1 MHMTRMRSTVT
12 AATVGLLTA
21 GVAAIVVVAAPDARA
36 ATPTPAQQW
45 TDVQNLIG
53 PIRGVW
59 TTQDYA
65 GAVSRSMPDTALL
78 GNGDIGVTSGGGPG
92 YKTFSVSKGNFWA
105 GNPNPSFVALGGVTI
120 APATSTPSANLALGA
135 VATASSADANFPASR
150 AVNGQW
156 AAGYEGWVSQVGKP
170 QILTLDLGSAKS
182 FTRYLVRHDAAAR
195 PAETANVTKNFT
207 LQVSGD
213 GSTWSTVD
221 TVTNNTAATTDRTV
235 AAQSARYVRL
245 NITEPTQGTT
255 ADSQTNPR
263 ARIGQIELYGAAPV
277 SNVALGAAASATST
291 EGGFS
296 PSRAVN
302 GQWAA
307 GYEGWVSQVGKPQI
321 LTLDLG
327 SAKSFT
333 RYLVR
338 HDAAARPAETAN
350 TTKNWTLQVSGNGST
365 WSTVDT
371 VTNNTAATTD
381 RTIAAQNVRY
391 VRLNITEPTQG
402 TTTDS
407 QTNPRARIGQIELYG
422 PGSGP
427 TTPPPSGAFRE
438 EQNILKGDVDT
449 TMTIGGQPVTM
460 KTWTAANDNLV
471 VTQIRSTGTGTVS
484 LKAETFAGAAD
495 ARSGFTNTAGVN
507 GQTTW
512 ATRRTPTGGN
522 WVSEASLATR
532 LIGGTGTASSSGAT
546 ARLTFDL
553 APGQTV
559 QLVTAVAGGGQNPTG
574 TAANAQSLV
583 NAQSSTALDT
593 QYTTH
598 LDWWKQY
605 WLKSYLNVGD
615 DTLHRYYYGALY
627 LLGSSIRAGKMS
639 PGLYGIWATSDSPQ
653 FSGDMHLNYN
663 YMANFYGV
671 YSTNRPELALPYF
684 DLIGAYLP
692 EARRRAQQDL
702 NRVKP
707 DYVGRRFPSGGMP
720 SGLLFPV
727 GIAPYG
733 ATADNNYHQ
742 QVGNS
747 LFTATQYIA
756 YYEYTRDRTFLQNT
770 AYPVLKEVA
779 AFFQNWLEY
788 DAATQRYNLWSG
800 PHEGL
805 WGRNSS
811 PDLGLLRY
819 VLSTLV
825 DASLDLNTDA
835 SLRGTWQN
843 ILSHLPP
850 TPTTV
855 ANGQTVYALADAGT
869 ISGSDT
875 RPIHPGDNTVNLEF
889 IHPGFGLGLGSS
901 ATDRQ
906 IAVNTLNAMNSWG
919 QDNSFPK
926 VFTQAARVGYPAQSL
941 IDQLKNQITQKLGPN
956 LRIRD
961 PFHGLEKSGAVEAV
975 DNLLLQSDN
984 GVIRVF
990 PVWPTSRNAQF
1001 VNLREKGAFLVSSQ
1015 LSGGQVT
1022 YVDITSQAGR
1032 PVALLNPWGSG
1043 RTVTV
1048 TRVGGGT
1055 VAHTTPNGTI
1065 TFPTQSGA
1073 TYQIVPT

>member
-1 MHMTRMRSTVT
+1 MKRMRNTVT
-12 AATVGLLTA
+12 AATAGLLTA

-59 TTQDYA
+59 TTQDYP
-65 GAVSRSMPDTALL
+65 GAVSRLMPDTALL
-78 GNGDIGVTSGGGPG
+78 GNGDIGVTSGGGAG

-120 APATSTPSANLALGA
+120 APAASTPSGNLALGA
-135 VATASSADANFPASR
+135 VATAS
-150 AVNGQW
+150 
-156 AAGYEGWVSQVGKP
+156 
-170 QILTLDLGSAKS
+170 
-182 FTRYLVRHDAAAR
+182 
-195 PAETANVTKNFT
+195 
-207 LQVSGD
+207 
-213 GSTWSTVD
+213 
-221 TVTNNTAATTDRTV
+221 
-235 AAQSARYVRL
+235 
-245 NITEPTQGTT
+245 
-255 ADSQTNPR
+255 
-263 ARIGQIELYGAAPV
+263 
-277 SNVALGAAASATST
+277 ST

-307 GYEGWVSQVGKPQI
+307 GYEGWVSQIGKPQT

-327 SAKSFT
+327 STKTFN
-333 RYLVR
+333 RYLIR

-350 TTKNWTLQVSGNGST
+350 TTKNWTLQVSGNGTS

-381 RTIAAQNVRY
+381 RTVAAQSVRY
-391 VRLNITEPTQG
+391 VRLSITEPTQG
-402 TTTDS
+402 TTADS
-407 QTNPRARIGQIELYG
+407 QTNPRARIAQLELYG
-422 PGSGP
+422 SGSGP
-427 TTPPPSGAFRE
+427 TTPPSGSFRE
-438 EQNILKGDVDT
+438 EQNILKGDIDT

-460 KTWTAANDNLV
+460 KTWTAANDNLM

-484 LKAETFAGAAD
+484 LKAETFAGSAD
-495 ARSGFTNTAGVN
+495 ARSGFTNTAGVS
-507 GQTTW
+507 GQATW
-512 ATRRTPTGGN
+512 ATRRTPSGGN

-532 LIGGTGTASSSGAT
+532 LIGATGTPTASGAT
-546 ARLTFDL
+546 ARLTFNL

-574 TAANAQSLV
+574 TAGAAQTLV
-583 NAQSSTALDT
+583 NAQSGTGLDT
-593 QYTTH
+593 QYNAH
-598 LDWWKQY
+598 LEWWKQY

-615 DTLHRYYYGALY
+615 DVLHRYYYGALY
-627 LLGSSIRAGKMS
+627 LLGSSIRPGKMS

-671 YSTNRPELALPYF
+671 YSTNHAELALPYF

-707 DYVGRRFPSGGMP
+707 DYVSRRFPSGGMP

-733 ATADNNYHQ
+733 STADNNYHQ
-742 QVGNS
+742 QVGNA

-756 YYEYTRDRTFLQNT
+756 YYDYTRDRTFLQNT

-811 PDLGLLRY
+811 PDLGLLKY
-819 VLSTLV
+819 LLSALV
-825 DASLDLNTDA
+825 DASVELNTDA
-835 SLRGTWQN
+835 SLRTTWQN

-855 ANGQTVYALADAGT
+855 YNGQTVFALADAGT

-875 RPIHPGDNTVNLEF
+875 RLIHPGDNTVNLEF
-889 IHPGFGLGLGSS
+889 IHPGEVLGLASS
-901 ATDRQ
+901 AADRQ
-906 IAVNTLNAMNSWG
+906 IAVNTINAMNSWG

-926 VFTQAARVGYPAQSL
+926 VFTQAARVGYPAQTL
-941 IDQLKNQITQKLGPN
+941 IDQLKGQINQKLAPN
-956 LRIRD
+956 LRIKD
-961 PFHGLEKSGAVEAV
+961 PSHGLEKSAAVEAI

-1015 LSGGQVT
+1015 LTGGQVT

-1032 PVALLNPWGSG
+1032 PVALLNPWGT
-1043 RTVTV
+1043 RPVTV
-1048 TRVGGGT
+1048 TRVGAGT
-1055 VAHTTPNGTI
+1055 VAYTTPNGTI
-1065 TFPTQSGA
+1065 SFPTQSGA
-1073 TYQIVPT
+1073 TYQIVPN